1 MSKMAE
7 LHAEIN
13 YPELTTAE
21 CAECGTEIVFAT
33 EEEFARLATAHAC
46 TRLV

>member
-13 YPELTTAE
+13 YPEITIAE
-21 CAECGTEIVFAT
+21 CAECGEEIYFT
-33 EEEFARLATAHAC
+33 TNEEFARLATAHAC